1 MAAQKYGRGTSRPAD
16 PGRAAAAAAS
26 GTGVPRRSATR
37 SDSPAANPPASIQPM
52 LATTGRPNP
61 AKASRGAPGPARRRP
76 RTSQVAPSSTST
88 QTTWTRNRA
97 LMAGSK
103 PGRAPSASQAPGQRQ
118 PAYSMAAGTRAR
130 ASTWLAAS
138 TRSSSRSRYPR
149 GSGTGRGRL
158 AVRASSTVATATRRT
173 APAPVSSSQPSSGPG
188 SDQARP
194 AARCRRAGTATRA
207 ATTARAAATWTLRRR
222 RTGSPPFHSSRRC
235 SGRGAA
241 RIVPWGRVTCSL
253 PAQVRVPKYQ
263 RRPTRAVGTR
273 AARATRRPGWCQNPS
288 PRNRRKTWRSEQA
301 DLAAGHCQAA
311 RSIATPA
318 TLRTRVRVRLRA
330 SRRRTASSRR
340 RRRSPAGSSRGC
352 MKWLTL
358 TRVKGRSSSHST
370 RSGEPEV
377 SPPQE

>member
-1 MAAQKYGRGTSRPAD
+1 
-16 PGRAAAAAAS
+16 
-26 GTGVPRRSATR
+26 
-37 SDSPAANPPASIQPM
+37 
-52 LATTGRPNP
+52 
-61 AKASRGAPGPARRRP
+61 
-76 RTSQVAPSSTST
+76 
-88 QTTWTRNRA
+88 
-97 LMAGSK
+97 
-103 PGRAPSASQAPGQRQ
+103 
-118 PAYSMAAGTRAR
+118 MAAGTRAR

-138 TRSSSRSRYPR
+138 TRSSSRSRCPR

-173 APAPVSSSQPSSGPG
+173 APAPASSSQPSSGPG
-188 SDQARP
+188 SDQDRP
-194 AARCRRAGTATRA
+194 AARCRRAG
-207 ATTARAAATWTLRRR
+207 TARAAATWTLRRR

-263 RRPTRAVGTR
+263 RRPTRA
-273 AARATRRPGWCQNPS
+273 ARATRRPGWCQNPS

-301 DLAAGHCQAA
+301 ALAAGHCQAA

-358 TRVKGRSSSHST
+358 TRVKGSSSSHST